1 MICALY
7 GVPQT
12 PVMEVTVCGRGFSPQ
27 PRRLACRRRGPAEI
41 TPLAP
46 GGRRSSELKMSAR
59 LRAGHRGCGAGLGL
73 LKHPLAACAGRK
85 ASPSPPCPAGQRV
98 APLAGQGAMD
108 GGRLLL
114 GRGSS
119 WYQHQN
125 SAKLL
130 NLGNPQH
137 IVHQRGP

>member
-1 MICALY
+1 
-7 GVPQT
+7 
-12 PVMEVTVCGRGFSPQ
+12 
-27 PRRLACRRRGPAEI
+27 
-41 TPLAP
+41 
-46 GGRRSSELKMSAR
+46 MSAR
-59 LRAGHRGCGAGLGL
+59 LRAGHRGCGVGLGL
-73 LKHPLAACAGRK
+73 LKHPLGACAGGK
-85 ASPSPPCPAGQRV
+85 VSPSPPCPAGQRV

-108 GGRLLL
+108 GGCLLL

-130 NLGNPQH
+130 NLGNPQG